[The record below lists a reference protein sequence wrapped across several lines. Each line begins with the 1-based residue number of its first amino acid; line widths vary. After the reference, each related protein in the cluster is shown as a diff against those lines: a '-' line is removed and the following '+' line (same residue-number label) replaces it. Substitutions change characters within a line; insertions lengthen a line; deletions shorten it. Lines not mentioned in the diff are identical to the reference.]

1 MESGF
6 DAGLVWA
13 QACVSS
19 VAVALGDGTCR
30 RAILPIF
37 FDLKELLALPEG
49 ADRAAVASDSEI

>member
-1 MESGF
+1 MGPG
-6 DAGLVWA
+6 A
-13 QACVSS
+13 
-19 VAVALGDGTCR
+19 GTCP